1 MTEQQRQED
10 VERILGTQHDNG
22 GEYWSTPD
30 GGIAKGSPF
39 SSLECGILLSELGY
53 DPQSPEMRGIADLA
67 FGNMKEDGRIKAY
80 ATGTVYPCQTALAA
94 RTLCYLGHAKDAR
107 LAKTYEYFLGNRHTD
122 GGWRCNASK
131 FGHGPETKC
140 SNPGPTLMIL
150 DVFRF
155 TPSIK
160 SDRLDTAVEFL
171 LRHWETKAPI
181 GPCHYGIGHLFMQV
195 EFPMLRYNI
204 FYYVYV
210 LSFYDKAKR
219 DPRFLEAFAA
229 LSGKLVG
236 GEMPVENPNRK
247 LSDYNFCRKN
257 SGSELATRR
266 YREIVKNIGERR

>member
-1 MTEQQRQED
+1 MEDISQE
-10 VERILGTQHDNG
+10 
-22 GEYWSTPD
+22 
-30 GGIAKGSPF
+30 SP
-39 SSLECGILLSELGY
+39 
-53 DPQSPEMRGIADLA
+53 
-67 FGNMKEDGRIKAY
+67 
-80 ATGTVYPCQTALAA
+80 
-94 RTLCYLGHAKDAR
+94 
-107 LAKTYEYFLGNRHTD
+107 
-122 GGWRCNASK
+122 K

-155 TPSIK
+155 TPYLK
-160 SDRLDTAVEFL
+160 SDRLDTAVEFFL
-171 LRHWETKAPI
+171 HHWETKAPI

-236 GEMPVENPNRK
+236 GEMPVENPNRE